1 MKSFIT
7 SGASCYVK
15 IYISVWWPFCSA
27 EQNRFDNFGSRSYE
41 EHLCEII

>member
-15 IYISVWWPFCSA
+15 LYIALVAILLCRA
-27 EQNRFDNFGSRSYE
+27 EQVDNLGSGSYE

>member
-15 IYISVWWPFCSA
+15 LYIALVA
-27 EQNRFDNFGSRSYE
+27 ILFDNFGSGSYE